1 MLAVVVSTFP
11 QVSAAVTSDE
21 NFDASMVRDGAG
33 IASSRGEV
41 VVLSFPRSEASLL
54 GGATTA
60 ITADF
65 VGGGGTAATNSGGE
79 RAALVVVAEEASGV
93 SLRAGDGVTAALGT
107 TEEDDIMVRGS
118 QRIVERNGSNKKSS
132 SERASRYDS
141 ARTVDCAVGMS
152 LS

>member
-65 VGGGGTAATNSGGE
+65 VGGGRTAATNSGGE
-79 RAALVVVAEEASGV
+79 RAALEAEEASGV
-93 SLRAGDGVTAALGT
+93 SLRAGDGVTAALGGT
-107 TEEDDIMVRGS
+107 TEEDDEIMARGS
-118 QRIVERNGSNKKSS
+118 QRIVEQQWKQQEDSS
-132 SERASRYDS
+132 
-141 ARTVDCAVGMS
+141 
-152 LS
+152 

>member
-11 QVSAAVTSDE
+11 QVSAAVTLSDE
-21 NFDASMVRDGAG
+21 NFDASMVRGEAG
-33 IASSRGEV
+33 IASSRGV
-41 VVLSFPRSEASLL
+41 AFSFSRSAASLL

-65 VGGGGTAATNSGGE
+65 VGGGGGTAATNSGGG

-132 SERASRYDS
+132 SERASRYCMI
-141 ARTVDCAVGMS
+141 AHALWTVRWE
-152 LS
+152 